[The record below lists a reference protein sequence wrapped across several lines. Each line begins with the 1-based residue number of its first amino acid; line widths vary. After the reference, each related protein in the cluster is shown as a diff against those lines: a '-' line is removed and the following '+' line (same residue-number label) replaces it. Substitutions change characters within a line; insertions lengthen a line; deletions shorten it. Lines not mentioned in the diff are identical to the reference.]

1 MITTIKILNSIWI
14 RQFSLKL
21 NTVLY
26 LPLQD
31 LMSKSCGNLLAI
43 TVILDKADSI
53 TDLSHLDPGIAKFIQ
68 ESIIVSNAL

>member
-1 MITTIKILNSIWI
+1 
-14 RQFSLKL
+14 
-21 NTVLY
+21 
-26 LPLQD
+26 
-31 LMSKSCGNLLAI
+31 MSKSCGNLLAI